1 MDIEA
6 LREDLIDYFGTAMMS
21 GFPMAIMDL
30 SEVEDAS
37 DLKLIMLAEKVGFDL
52 NKYKSRDDEE
62 R

>member
-6 LREDLIDYFGTAMMS
+6 LREDLMDYYGTAMMS

-30 SEVEDAS
+30 SDVENAS
-37 DLKLIMLAEKVGFDL
+37 DLKLIMLAEKAGFDL
-52 NKYKSRDDEE
+52 NNYTDRDEE

>member
-6 LREDLIDYFGTAMMS
+6 LREDLMDYYGTAMMS

-30 SEVEDAS
+30 SDVENAS
-37 DLKLIMLAEKVGFDL
+37 DLKLIMLAEKAGFDL
-52 NKYKSRDDEE
+52 NKYTDRDEE

>member
-6 LREDLIDYFGTAMMS
+6 LRDDLIEYFGTAMMS

-30 SEVEDAS
+30 SDVENAS
-37 DLKLIMLAEKVGFDL
+37 DLKLIMLAEKAGFDL
-52 NKYKSRDDEE
+52 NKYTDRDEE

>member
-6 LREDLIDYFGTAMMS
+6 LRDDLIEYFGTAMMS

-30 SEVEDAS
+30 SDVENAS
-37 DLKLIMLAEKVGFDL
+37 DLKLIMLAEKAGFDL
-52 NKYKSRDDEE
+52 NNYTDRDEE